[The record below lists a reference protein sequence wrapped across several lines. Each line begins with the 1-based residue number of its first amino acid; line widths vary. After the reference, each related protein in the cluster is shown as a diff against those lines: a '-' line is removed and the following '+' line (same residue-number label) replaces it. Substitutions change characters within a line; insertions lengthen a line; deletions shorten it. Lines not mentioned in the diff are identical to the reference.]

1 MPRSEKENLHLQTT
15 VSLLQLQVF
24 NLVEPFSKKNGVRD
38 RAKVENRIVSPKNES
53 SPASRSITHLPFSHE
68 SFAII
73 IGKLKIQK
81 ELILKTAGQPFY
93 NLHFGIPS
101 TGYNLYLKT
110 SFLRG

>member
-15 VSLLQLQVF
+15 ISLLQLQVF
-24 NLVEPFSKKNGVRD
+24 NLVEPFSKKNGVRG
-38 RAKVENRIVSPKNES
+38 RAKVENRIVSP
-53 SPASRSITHLPFSHE
+53 